1 MTPNQAQE
9 AGNAFAKA
17 HLDVIESAYG
27 VDVAVAYANGHA
39 WAARDYVFEKLGA
52 RAAYDMCA
60 ELSDGALVP
69 ILPSDRSDAL

>member
-1 MTPNQAQE
+1 MTPYQAQQ

-17 HLDVIESAYG
+17 HLDVIEAAYG

-52 RAAYDMCA
+52 RAAYDQHQ
-60 ELSDGALVP
+60 ELADAAAQAFLPEGA
-69 ILPSDRSDAL
+69 